1 MANTLQKNQ
10 EILLSIKKIGI
21 NGEGI
26 GYYKRLAVFV
36 DGALPQENVVVRI
49 TEVHDQY
56 SKGVLVKVKGDES
69 PYRVKPLCKY
79 YGKCGGCNLQHCDY
93 QYQLKLK
100 RDLVI
105 EAFQRYYQK
114 DLNIKLFKE
123 TIGADDPWKY
133 RNKAKLPVRFD
144 GEKLVTG
151 LYEENTNRLVYIED
165 CLIEREDIRTTVK
178 KVCDVLTRF
187 QVIAYN
193 PKLKDGVLRHI
204 VLRSSKYSNDIQV
217 TLILYKEDQRTI
229 KIAKDLIKIPHVE
242 SVYYSLNDDLD
253 AIENFGTNTVHIIG
267 KEVIEEKIGDL
278 KFKLLPTS
286 FFQLNLEQ
294 TEKLYNTILKV
305 GKFRGYERVLDGY
318 CGVGTIGLWVSKN
331 VKDVRGIDNNRQ
343 AIINANNNA
352 LENGIENAKFYFGNM
367 LPHLNQFAADD
378 WQPDVLIVD
387 PPRAGM
393 DINLL
398 RYLQKYPVPKI
409 IYVSCNPATLAKNCN
424 HLNSKYHILQIQ
436 PLDMFPQTSAVETVV
451 VLERR

>member
-1 MANTLQKNQ
+1 MANNLQKNQ

-26 GYYKRLAVFV
+26 GYYKKLAVFV
-36 DGALPQENVVVRI
+36 DGALPKEEVVVRI

-56 SKGVLVKVKGDES
+56 SKAVLVKQKGENS
-69 PYRVKPLCKY
+69 TYRVEPKCRY
-79 YGKCGGCNLQHCDY
+79 YGKCGGCNLQHADY

-100 RDLVI
+100 KDLVL
-105 EAFQRYYQK
+105 EAFERYYQK
-114 DLNIKLFKE
+114 DLNPKIFKD
-123 TIGADDPWKY
+123 TIGADIPWCY

-151 LYEENTNRLVYIED
+151 LYEENSNRLVYIEE
-165 CLIEREDIRTTVK
+165 CLIEKEDIRQAVQK
-178 KVCDVLTRF
+178 ICDILTRF

-204 VLRSSKYSNDIQV
+204 VVRSSTYSNEIQV

-229 KIAKDLIKIPHVE
+229 KIAKELIKIPHVE

-253 AIENFGTNTVHIIG
+253 AIENFGTKTVHVIG
-267 KEVIEEKIGDL
+267 KETIEEKIGDL
-278 KFKLLPTS
+278 KFNLLPTS

-294 TEKLYNTILKV
+294 TKKLYDTVLKL
-305 GKFRGYERVLDGY
+305 GKFKGYERVLDGY
-318 CGVGTIGLWVSKN
+318 CGVGTIGLWVSQA
-331 VKDVRGIDNNRQ
+331 VTDVRGIDNNKQ

-352 LENGIENAKFYFGNM
+352 LNNGIENAKFYFGNM
-367 LPHLNQFAADD
+367 LPHLYQFSKDG
-378 WQPDVLIVD
+378 WEPDVLIVD
-387 PPRAGM
+387 PPRSGM

-398 RYLQKYPVPKI
+398 KYLQQHPVSKI

-451 VLERR
+451 VLEKR